1 MTQPRQAIASRV
13 SAAAMDTRTAAA
25 EASVV
30 ANSHES
36 RFSRIS
42 RILFDI
48 AICLRYKT
56 VFVPL
61 WLRLLCFMTPV
72 FHLHNV
78 SFCYTSMPVLS
89 KVSLDIGS
97 GEFVALVGPNGAG
110 KSTLLKILAGLIH
123 GFTGSVEFCG
133 ESLSRFTRVELA
145 RRVAFVPQETHMV
158 FPFTIGEIVMMG
170 RLPHRT
176 VGVFFDTPRDTE
188 LTEQA
193 MQLTDITTLSG
204 KTFNELSGG
213 ERQRAVLASALTQN
227 PEILL
232 LDEPTVYLD
241 LKHQIQFYDI
251 LERLNAER
259 HMTIISVSHDVN
271 LAARYARRVIAMR
284 AGTLVTDGS
293 PDEVLTP
300 EHLYDIFEITATIF
314 KRPDGRGIYIIPTP

>member
-1 MTQPRQAIASRV
+1 
-13 SAAAMDTRTAAA
+13 
-25 EASVV
+25 
-30 ANSHES
+30 
-36 RFSRIS
+36 
-42 RILFDI
+42 
-48 AICLRYKT
+48 
-56 VFVPL
+56 
-61 WLRLLCFMTPV
+61 
-72 FHLHNV
+72 
-78 SFCYTSMPVLS
+78 
-89 KVSLDIGS
+89 
-97 GEFVALVGPNGAG
+97 
-110 KSTLLKILAGLIH
+110 
-123 GFTGSVEFCG
+123 
-133 ESLSRFTRVELA
+133 
-145 RRVAFVPQETHMV
+145 MV
-158 FPFTIGEIVMMG
+158 FPFTVGEIVMMG

-213 ERQRAVLASALTQN
+213 ERQRAVLASALAQN

-259 HMTIISVSHDVN
+259 HMTIITVTHDVN
-271 LAARYARRVIAMR
+271 LAARYARRVIAIR

-300 EHLYDIFEITATIF
+300 EHLYDIFEITAAIF
-314 KRPDGRGIYIIPTP
+314 KRPDGRGIYIIPAR